1 MARATV
7 ASPPNA
13 DAQDR
18 NVSMAFDEVMKFSPV
33 IIGEKADEAIR
44 SKAQEEAAFG
54 RVSVD
59 ENGLS
64 GGMRLYLVQPIRKTL
79 ADWTRVKGG
88 FTTAIRPFMNDIEAL
103 GRLDEEIREL
113 RLRRENL
120 NQSIERKAD
129 DSRGYRTAKEHYQRT
144 KIEFEE
150 LRNRQGGRPPNLK
163 AYSILYWIALFAVMI
178 AEYMINYETFFF
190 FLGVKAIAMGTT
202 AIMGVLLAYAAH
214 WHGTLLR
221 QWDERFGGHARRFVP
236 VSMLLFATFSLVLVV
251 AAAGGSRYEF
261 AMSIII
267 DQPHQ
272 NILGQ
277 SATIE
282 VNPVKD
288 VTLSLLGNIAAWA
301 VGVYLS
307 FMCHD
312 ISNEYME
319 KANEARKAERRYEKL
334 RRPFLKELR
343 RREAEVEK
351 EIEEKERS
359 ATLRSREFQRE
370 RSMLNQVTAHEETV
384 MASLTASFRQS
395 IETYRS
401 ALTQIALSSP
411 GTVHL
416 MQGEK
421 ELTPYEYQELKVPVD
436 PHSLRAI
443 AA

>member
-7 ASPPNA
+7 ASPPIG
-13 DAQDR
+13 DTQDR
-18 NVSMAFDEVMKFSPV
+18 NVGMAFDEVMKFSPV
-33 IIGEKADEAIR
+33 IIGEKADEAIKG
-44 SKAQEEAAFG
+44 KAEEEAAFG

-64 GGMRLYLVQPIRKTL
+64 GGMRLYLVQPIRKAL
-79 ADWTRVKGG
+79 SDWTRIKGG

-103 GRLDEEIREL
+103 GRLDEEIKEL
-113 RLRRENL
+113 RSRRENL
-120 NQSIERKAD
+120 KDSIERKAD

-150 LRNRQGGRPPNLK
+150 LRSRQGGRPPNLK

-301 VGVYLS
+301 VGVFLS

-334 RRPFLKELR
+334 RKPFLKELR

-359 ATLRSREFQRE
+359 ATLRSREVQRE

-384 MASLTASFRQS
+384 MASLAASLRQS

-401 ALTQIALSSP
+401 ALTQIALARP
-411 GTVHL
+411 GTVRL
-416 MQGEK
+416 MQGDK

-436 PHSLRAI
+436 PHSIRAI